1 MEREAENIHKLARE
15 IKISKYLM
23 DKENTQTSVQ
33 NINTQK
39 VCPANVYYSSM
50 KNSRDLVK

>member
-39 VCPANVYYSSM
+39 VFPANVLYSSA
-50 KNSRDLVK
+50 SLSCHTQT